1 MTTERPTVR
10 GEDGLVLPAVMN
22 AAELRDLL
30 GLSENTAYQRLRVG
44 GDLHWLTISVGG
56 RTVRVSGARVL
67 RLLEGVEESAAPTSA
82 DRSS

>member
-10 GEDGLVLPAVMN
+10 GTDELTLPAVMTV
-22 AAELRDLL
+22 AELRELL
-30 GLSENTAYQRLRVG
+30 SLSENTAYQRLRVG

-67 RLLEGVEESAAPTSA
+67 RLLEGGEEPAVPTSVG
-82 DRSS
+82 RSS

>member
-1 MTTERPTVR
+1 MTSSRPTIR
-10 GEDGLVLPAVMN
+10 GASGLQLHAVMN
-22 AAELRDLL
+22 VVELRDLL